1 MQLLTKNKKIKIDIQ
16 RKNVKNLNL
25 SIFPGCNIRLN
36 VPMNASDEY
45 INDFLSR
52 KENWI
57 KSKIQL
63 LETAKQYDLVD
74 KKIKN
79 GTSIKILGHQ
89 YEIIL
94 KKTSKNDIK
103 KTNDKIII
111 QYKNNVSHEK
121 LLNNFLNHEAKL
133 LYEKLLDDLYSIIGK
148 YGVIKPVLKIR
159 KMKARWGSYSR
170 DNNTIL
176 VNKELYS
183 ASLDCIKYVI
193 IHELTHVLYYNHSKE
208 FYKFLSIHC
217 PDWESCKAKLDYEF
231 VREL

>member
-121 LLNNFLNHEAKL
+121 LL
-133 LYEKLLDDLYSIIGK
+133 DDLYSIIGK